1 MRTSAEINQEYVNLA
16 AKLGHLEHTLRVVPA
31 QMDAVSARMAE
42 LNKEAAEAAE
52 REKSNV
58 QA

>member
-16 AKLGHLEHTLRVVPA
+16 TKLGHLEHTLRIIPN
-31 QMDAVSARMAE
+31 QMNEISTRMAE

-52 REKSNV
+52 REKPNV